1 VARDSFDRAA
11 PDGRDGPAASA
22 DGADDTND
30 TNDAVDE
37 RRAAVEAG
45 RRRGGVAGA
54 ALAGAML
61 GLRDA
66 LEGKPKEEIPI
77 EVEASG
83 EPHDVD
89 RDGVHV
95 EVDGMDVAAPAL
107 ERKPPVTTPKGRRKR

>member
-1 VARDSFDRAA
+1 MARDSFDRAA
-11 PDGRDGPAASA
+11 PDVAGGPRAGEHAADGP
-22 DGADDTND
+22 D
-30 TNDAVDE
+30 DE
-37 RRAAVEAG
+37 RRAAAEAG

-95 EVDGMDVAAPAL
+95 EVDGVDVAAPAL